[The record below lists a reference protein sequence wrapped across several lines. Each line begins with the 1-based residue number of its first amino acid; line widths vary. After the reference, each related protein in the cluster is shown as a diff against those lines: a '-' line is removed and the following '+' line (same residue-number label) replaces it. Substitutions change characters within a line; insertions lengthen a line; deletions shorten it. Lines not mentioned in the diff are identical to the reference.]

1 MPENVPGSDLV
12 PYWSYNGAVAKTVTL
27 SVKNVPADLAKRLKE
42 RAARNNRSLQGEL
55 LQILDNAGRSL
66 SFDDLAELAKRLG
79 IKSDRNESTQWIR
92 EDRDDPRR

>member
-1 MPENVPGSDLV
+1 MV

-55 LQILDNAGRSL
+55 LQILENAGRSL
-66 SFDDLAELAKRLG
+66 SFDDLAELAKRVG